1 MVTCLNYTVK
11 YAFLLKK
18 RKLATFKIS
27 VIHNHYFKKSTIW
40 KKDDFIH
47 SLKLTKEEI
56 RNNSEEMTVANW
68 TEVSTN
74 IHLTFIIDLKF
85 TSSLIKG
92 SLNLK
97 PWVLAVP
104 PLEICNFCNVVD
116 TEGFIIKHHEPQS
129 VFPQA
134 RPPAT
139 DAIPVTPSGWK
150 PRSWPKIYAFVSFS
164 LSLILF
170 PICFVITAKRWCS
183 SPCPRV
189 RRTNALARMI
199 IQN

>member
-1 MVTCLNYTVK
+1 MVTCLDYTVK

-18 RKLATFKIS
+18 KNWPPLRYQWFTIIILRKVQS
-27 VIHNHYFKKSTIW
+27 GKKMTLS
-40 KKDDFIH
+40 H

-85 TSSLIKG
+85 TPSLIKG

-97 PWVLAVP
+97 PWVLVVP

-116 TEGFIIKHHEPQS
+116 TEGFMIKHHEPQS
-129 VFPQA
+129 IFPQA

-150 PRSWPKIYAFVSFS
+150 PRSWPKIYVFVSFF
-164 LSLILF
+164 LFLF
-170 PICFVITAKRWCS
+170 PIRFVITAKHWCS